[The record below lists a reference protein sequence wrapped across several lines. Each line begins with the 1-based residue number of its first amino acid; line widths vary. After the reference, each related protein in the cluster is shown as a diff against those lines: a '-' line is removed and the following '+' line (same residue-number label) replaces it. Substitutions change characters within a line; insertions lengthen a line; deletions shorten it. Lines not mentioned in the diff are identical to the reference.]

1 MTKISLERSARTW
14 DFETDGNFVG
24 KFLETETIT
33 PEDTTKDP
41 FDQHLCV
48 DDAGEIIAIPDNY
61 QISKAIKKMHA
72 LDIPKEVGVLMIE
85 FKGQIT
91 QPNGRKMSM
100 FNIDVD
106 VPDNPTTS
114 EKKGK

>member
-14 DFETDGNFVG
+14 DFETDGTFVG

-33 PEDTTKDP
+33 PEDPEKKP

-48 DDAGEIIAIPDNY
+48 TSEGEIVAIPNNY
-61 QISKAIKKMHA
+61 QIGKAIKKMH
-72 LDIPKEVGVLMIE
+72 DMGIPKEVGVLMIE
-85 FKGQIT
+85 FRGKVQ
-91 QPNGRKMSM
+91 QPNGRPMTM

-106 VPDNPTTS
+106 VPDVPK